1 MKNCSFRNM
10 LRTSSKLSV
19 KNKINLLK
27 HFINVLDFSPTV
39 EETAQCYN
47 TVVHNS
53 GSETDV
59 TYVVKLV
66 RITLIDRKC
75 LVNKI
80 ILYMKIKKIIIIP
93 ILGI

>member
-1 MKNCSFRNM
+1 M
-10 LRTSSKLSV
+10 
-19 KNKINLLK
+19 
-27 HFINVLDFSPTV
+27 DFSPTV

-93 ILGI
+93 ILGIWFNNIYFYNWLVASINDSSVAI